1 MKTILLGVS
10 FSLVAAI
17 AAPHVVMARP
27 QAGRPRAATPAPR
40 PPTRADLATD
50 LVYACADE
58 IRDYVTLLRE
68 LTILLPDARLQ
79 AANAVEMTL
88 SKRDQ
93 WLERQGQKDT
103 ELAARE
109 ARLRQ
114 VRQDGGDT
122 RFESTFL
129 CLERRMHAQLRGAV
143 LRTVS
148 PPTPGKA
155 ASPTPKPA
163 GPTASRNPVDGN
175 WKITL
180 ACPSQPNVDYT
191 GRVTGGQIRA
201 VSGSTFLAL
210 TLSLDAS
217 GRLQV
222 VGAIG
227 RPALEPIRINATR
240 NGAAYVGGGF
250 WGKSRDCSFTATRTG
265 Q

>member
-1 MKTILLGVS
+1 MKTILLGVC

-17 AAPHVVMARP
+17 AAPHVVMAGP
-27 QAGRPRAATPAPR
+27 QAGRARATTPAPR
-40 PPTRADLATD
+40 PPDRADLAKD

-58 IRDYVTLLRE
+58 LRDYVTLLRE

-93 WLERQGQKDT
+93 WLKRQGQKDA
-103 ELAARE
+103 ELATRE
-109 ARLRQ
+109 AAVRQLRQ
-114 VRQDGGDT
+114 TGGDT
-122 RFESTFL
+122 RLEVAFL
-129 CLERRMHAQLRGAV
+129 CLESRMHAQLRGAV
-143 LRTVS
+143 LRTGLA
-148 PPTPGKA
+148 PTPGKA
-155 ASPTPKPA
+155 ASPTSKPT
-163 GPTASRNPVDGN
+163 GPTASRDPVDGN

-180 ACPSQPNVDYT
+180 ACPSLPTVDYA
-191 GRVTGGQIRA
+191 GRATGGKIST
-201 VSGSTFLAL
+201 VSGSTAVLL

-227 RPALEPIRINATR
+227 RPALEPIRISASR
-240 NGAAYVGGGF
+240 NGAAYVGVGS
-250 WGKSRDCSFTATRTG
+250 WGKNRDCSFTATRTG